1 MKRIRL
7 FVAPLMGITVLPVL
21 AQAQS
26 NQGVVTLHTVLQ
38 NVYDEMT
45 PLCENLLQLSQAIG
59 AIGVTFFIGYRVWK
73 HIARAEPID
82 FFPLLRP
89 FCMILL
95 ISLFPQAVLPFINGV
110 LKPSVTATADM
121 VQHSNDAVNALLIAE
136 AAQVGVDTTSVVLSE
151 TQGFKEDW
159 DKYAQ
164 PTSTGT
170 DSGGSVWSAIGSG
183 FKFIA
188 GGLMNSF
195 KFAFR
200 LLMSVLLEILYY
212 AASLCIDT
220 LRTFHLIVLAILGPL
235 AFAFSCYDGFQQ
247 SLTHWLGRY
256 INIYLWLP
264 IANLLG
270 AILGKIQAEMLK
282 MDLTNL
288 QNGTAGFFSP
298 TDLAYLIFLVIGII
312 GYTTVPGLA
321 NYIVHVHGPNPL
333 MDKAGKLAG
342 MAVSAAVTGG
352 AGAAA
357 GATGAGASGAGAAGA
372 ASSSAGPGAQYM
384 AAASSSAP
392 NQYNRDK
399 IGG

>member
-1 MKRIRL
+1 MKRTSL
-7 FVAPLMGITVLPVL
+7 FVTTLVGGLLLPTL
-21 AQAQS
+21 AHAQT
-26 NQGVVTLHTVLQ
+26 NQGVANLHDVLQ
-38 NVYDEMT
+38 KVYDKMS
-45 PLCENLLQLSQAIG
+45 PMCENLLQLSQAIG
-59 AIGVTFFIGYRVWK
+59 AIGVTFFIGFRVWK
-73 HIARAEPID
+73 HIARAEAID
-82 FFPLLRP
+82 FFPLFRP
-89 FCMILL
+89 FVMILL
-95 ISLFPQAVLPFINGV
+95 IGIFPLVLDFINAV
-110 LKPSVTATADM
+110 LKPSVTATAAM

-136 AAQVGVDTTSVVLSE
+136 AAQVGVDTSSVVLSE

-159 DKYAQ
+159 DKYSQ
-164 PTSTGT
+164 PTSTNT
-170 DSGGSVWSAIGSG
+170 DGGGGVWSAIGSG

-188 GGLMNSF
+188 GGFMNAF
-195 KFAFR
+195 KFIFR
-200 LLMSVLLEILYY
+200 LLMSVLLEVLYF

-220 LRTFHLIVLAILGPL
+220 LRTFHMIVLAVLGPL
-235 AFAFSCYDGFQQ
+235 ALAFSCYDGFQQ

-264 IANLLG
+264 VANLLG
-270 AILGKIQAEMLK
+270 AILGNIQAEMLK

-333 MDKAGKLAG
+333 MDKVGRLAG
-342 MAVSAAVTGG
+342 AAVSAAVGGG
-352 AGAAA
+352 AGGAA
-357 GATGAGASGAGAAGA
+357 GAAGSGASSAGAAGA
-372 ASSSAGPGAQYM
+372 SASAGPGAQYM
-384 AAASSSAP
+384 SGATSSAP